1 MKFTW
6 KFEREFIGF
15 NDKPFML
22 AGIPLISLMVP
33 FLFGLPFY
41 EALHCLKNGFLIG
54 IVFTAFFWFGDRTII
69 INLRKRFP
77 QLSQNKKRLLIS
89 FVLLSAYTLIG
100 TVLMGKAK
108 LIALHSAG
116 ILYQSFW
123 NSFVICFILS
133 IFIITI
139 YEAGYYISKWKE
151 TIALAEKLKK
161 ESIQS
166 QLEALKNQINPHFL
180 FNSLNTLASIIPE
193 DPKMAVDFVYKLSN
207 VYRNILDLKDKP
219 MDTLAQELEYVENY
233 KYLLQA
239 RFGTNLNFEID
250 VHDACLEC
258 YMVPLSI
265 QMLVEN
271 AIKHNVISHKKPLHI
286 LIQNDGPNSII
297 IKNNKQ
303 LKDQQSEGTGT
314 GLKNINDRYS
324 LTFGKTISIDDSN
337 ANFTVKLPLI
347 PIPEYENFS
356 R

>member
-1 MKFTW
+1 MQFTW
-6 KFEREFIGF
+6 KFKREFIGF
-15 NDKPFML
+15 NDKPFMMV
-22 AGIPLISLMVP
+22 GIPLISLMMP
-33 FLFGLPFY
+33 FLFGLPFSD
-41 EALHCLKNGFLIG
+41 ALSCLKEGFFVG
-54 IVFTAFFWFGDRTII
+54 IIFTAFFWFGDRTII
-69 INLRKRFP
+69 IGLRKRFP
-77 QLSQNKKRLLIS
+77 NLNQNKKRLLLS
-89 FVLLSAYTLIG
+89 FVFLSAYTMLG
-100 TVLMGKAK
+100 TLLMSQAK
-108 LIALHSAG
+108 SIALESMIMAK
-116 ILYQSFW
+116 QSFW
-123 NSFVICFILS
+123 NSFVICFVLT
-133 IFIITI
+133 IFVTII
-139 YEAGYYISKWKE
+139 YEAGYYIFKWKE

-219 MDTLAQELEYVENY
+219 MDTLAQELEYVDNY

-250 VHDACLEC
+250 VHDACLDC

-286 LIQNDGPNSII
+286 LIQNDGSHSII

-324 LTFGKTISIDDSN
+324 LTFGKTISIDDSGTY
-337 ANFTVKLPLI
+337 FQVKLPLI
-347 PIPEYENFS
+347 PIPEYENLN

>member
-1 MKFTW
+1 MKFTL
-6 KFEREFIGF
+6 KFDRHTIGF

-22 AGIPLISLMVP
+22 MGIPLISLMMP
-33 FLFGLPFY
+33 FLFGLPL
-41 EALHCLKNGFLIG
+41 ADAMHCLKGGFFVG
-54 IVFTAFFWFGDRTII
+54 IVFTAFFWLGDRTII
-69 INLRKRFP
+69 IGLRKRFP
-77 QLSQNKKRLLIS
+77 DLSQNKKRLLIS
-89 FVLLSAYTLIG
+89 FLLLSAYTMIG
-100 TVLMGKAK
+100 TLLMGQAK
-108 LIALHSAG
+108 IIALESM
-116 ILYQSFW
+116 IITKQSFW
-123 NSFVICFILS
+123 NSFAICLVLT
-133 IFIITI
+133 IFVTTI
-139 YEAGYYISKWKE
+139 YEAGYYIFKWKE

-193 DPKMAVDFVYKLSN
+193 DPKIAVDFVYKLSK

-219 MDTLAQELEYVENY
+219 MDTLAQELEYVDNY

-286 LIQNDGPNSII
+286 LIQNDGRHSII

-324 LTFGKTISIDDSN
+324 LTFGKTISIDDN
-337 ANFTVKLPLI
+337 IAHFIVKLPLI
-347 PIPEYENFS
+347 PIPEYENLN

>member
-1 MKFTW
+1 MQFTLKF
-6 KFEREFIGF
+6 KREFIGF

-22 AGIPLISLMVP
+22 VGIPLISLMMP
-33 FLFGLPFY
+33 FLFGLSFSD
-41 EALHCLKNGFLIG
+41 ALLCLKSGFIIG

-69 INLRKRFP
+69 ISLRKRFP
-77 QLSQNKKRLLIS
+77 NLSQNKKRLLIS
-89 FVLLSAYTLIG
+89 FFLLSAYTLLG
-100 TVLMGKAK
+100 TFMMVKAK
-108 LIALHSAG
+108 LIAIHSG
-116 ILYQSFW
+116 GMMNKSFW
-123 NSFVICFILS
+123 NSFIICFVLTL
-133 IFIITI
+133 FITTI
-139 YEAGYYISKWKE
+139 YEAGYYIYKWKE

-193 DPKMAVDFVYKLSN
+193 DPKMAIDFVYKLSN

-219 MDTLAQELEYVENY
+219 MDTLAQELDYVDNY

-239 RFGTNLNFEID
+239 RFGSNINFEID
-250 VHDACLEC
+250 VHDACLGC

-271 AIKHNVISHKKPLHI
+271 AIKHNVISGKKPLHI
-286 LIQNDGPNSII
+286 LIRNEGQYSIV

-324 LTFGKTISIDDSN
+324 LTFGKNISIDDNN
-337 ANFTVKLPLI
+337 AYFTVKLPLI
-347 PIPEYENFS
+347 PIPEYENLN